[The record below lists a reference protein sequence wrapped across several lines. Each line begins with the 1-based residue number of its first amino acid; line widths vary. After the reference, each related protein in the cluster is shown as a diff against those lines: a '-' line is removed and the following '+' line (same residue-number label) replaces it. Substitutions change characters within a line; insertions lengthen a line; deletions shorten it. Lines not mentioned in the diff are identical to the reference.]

1 MKFRIL
7 AQSAALAAILV
18 VAGWAAEI
26 TGKWKAEFETP
37 DGNTRTS
44 IFNLKADG
52 ATLTGTVE
60 SPRGQSAIQDGK
72 VAGNEIS
79 FAVVRNFG
87 GNDVKMIYKGAVSG
101 DEMKLKVEIEGGDR
115 SFEMTAKRM

>member
-7 AQSAALAAILV
+7 AQSAALAAILA
-18 VAGWAAEI
+18 VAAWGAEI

-60 SPRGQSAIQDGK
+60 SPRGQSEIQDGK